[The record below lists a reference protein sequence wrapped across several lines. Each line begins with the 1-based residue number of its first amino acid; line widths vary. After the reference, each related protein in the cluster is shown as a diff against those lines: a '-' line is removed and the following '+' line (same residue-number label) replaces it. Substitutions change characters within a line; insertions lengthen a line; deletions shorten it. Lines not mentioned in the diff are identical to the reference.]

1 MFDENEM
8 LKQVA
13 LHYEKKL
20 IELMGEA
27 EFEKYST
34 KIARDLFVKDLM
46 SCPNKKFRDFGM
58 SILDKIIGEDD
69 NDKDNNT
76 ETV

>member
-1 MFDENEM
+1 MFNENEM

-13 LHYEKKL
+13 LHYEIKL
-20 IELMGEA
+20 MELMGEE

-58 SILDKIIGEDD
+58 SILDKIIGED
-69 NDKDNNT
+69 NDKDNNS
-76 ETV
+76 ESV